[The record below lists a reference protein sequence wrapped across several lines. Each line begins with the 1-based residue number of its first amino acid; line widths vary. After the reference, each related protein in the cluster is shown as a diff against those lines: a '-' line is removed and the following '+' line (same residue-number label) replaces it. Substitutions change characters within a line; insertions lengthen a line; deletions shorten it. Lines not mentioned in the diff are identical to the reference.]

1 MSTHKVNFLLAGVGG
16 QGTILASDVLAA
28 VGLQM
33 GLDVKKSEVHGM
45 AQRGGSVTSH
55 VRWAA
60 KVYSPLI
67 GLGEADVFLAFEK
80 LETLRHVEMLR
91 PGALVLVNDY
101 VISPL
106 SVSSGNDQYPDDARI
121 RAVLGS
127 ITSNYHWVPGVA
139 LAESLGNAR
148 ANNVVLLGALS
159 HFFQDVNTGREGQ
172 RHLEAWLEAVRERVP
187 ARFVDL
193 NERAFLAGRETM
205 RERTTASGAAHPL
218 A

>member
-1 MSTHKVNFLLAGVGG
+1 MSMRKVNFLLAGVGG

-28 VGLQM
+28 VGLRM
-33 GLDVKKSEVHGM
+33 GFDVKKSEVHGM

-60 KVYSPLI
+60 KVHSPLI
-67 GLGEADVFLAFEK
+67 GLGEADAFLSFEK

-106 SVSSGNDQYPDDARI
+106 SVSSGSDQYPDDERI
-121 RAVLGS
+121 RAVLSS
-127 ITSNYHWVPGVA
+127 ITSDYHWVPGVA

-159 HFFQDVNTGREGQ
+159 HFLRDVDM
-172 RHLEAWLEAVRERVP
+172 EAWLDAVRERVP
-187 ARFVDL
+187 ARLVDL
-193 NERAFLAGRETM
+193 NEHAFLAGREAM
-205 RERTTASGAAHPL
+205 QERTTAPGATRTGA
-218 A
+218 